1 MIRFTDRSG
10 DVEDDENA
18 KAWVDR
24 QPGGSFVSRVYMA
37 GPLEEERRA
46 IVASHGMQRAILL
59 ELLSKGRH
67 SWSALEEGVLGI
79 HSEAG
84 RRVRV
89 HMVEAGEAFL
99 LLDMSRFVVVVPS
112 RSDVAAMDAA
122 RAWVEEMSK
131 IHAKAG
137 LPMRFYLSTGP
148 KEAALEVASE
158 REDLGVPEWTR
169 LHSHSGER

>member
-1 MIRFTDRSG
+1 MS
-10 DVEDDENA
+10 VEDDENA
-18 KAWVDR
+18 KAWLER
-24 QPGGSFVSRVYMA
+24 QPGGSFVARVYMA

-46 IVASHGMQRAILL
+46 IVASPGMQRAILL

-67 SWSALEEGVLGI
+67 SWSAREEGVLGI

-89 HMVEAGEAFL
+89 HMIESDEAFL
-99 LLDMSRFVVVVPS
+99 LLDVSRFVVVVPS

-131 IHAKAG
+131 VHAKAG
-137 LPMRFYLSTGP
+137 LPTRFYLSTGP
-148 KEAALEVASE
+148 KEAALEVGSE
-158 REDLGVPEWTR
+158 REDLGVRDWTWVDSDR
-169 LHSHSGER
+169 GQ